1 MTVITVNRPY
11 ITSQSAIQGMA
22 EDIITVVGS
31 SYYQP
36 ITDLIHRLLAHERL
50 GATSVKRGYREN
62 GYSSAIILLLVV
74 SFESYIARVSY
85 LQRQR
90 PKGGKPKMKKTS
102 VPDYLAQ
109 LRKSFS
115 LQKSLTEAF
124 VLRDVLAHNHLWT
137 LTVSHHERRHL
148 ILRRAVK
155 DAEFGDYKYSV
166 AVNPKTRRTSVLGLN
181 VVPTS
186 VGLREVAK
194 VFDVLWR
201 ALQFLEKA
209 ELLERAA
216 FDTNVRYGGQSQ
228 KFWGLRNV
236 VRAAL

>member
-1 MTVITVNRPY
+1 M
-11 ITSQSAIQGMA
+11 

-31 SYYQP
+31 SYYEP
-36 ITDLIHRLLAHERL
+36 IGGLVHKLLARERL
-50 GATSVKRGYREN
+50 GATTVKRGYREN
-62 GYSSAIILLLVV
+62 GYSCAVVLLLVV
-74 SFESYIARVSY
+74 AFESYITRVSY
-85 LQRQR
+85 LQRQVLAGGI
-90 PKGGKPKMKKTS
+90 PKTKKTS

-115 LQKSLTEAF
+115 LRKSLTEVF

-137 LTVSHHERRHL
+137 LTISNHQSKHL
-148 ILRRAVK
+148 ILRLAVK

-166 AVNPKTRRTSVLGLN
+166 SVNPRTRRTSVLGLN

-194 VFDVLWR
+194 VFDILWR

-209 ELLERAA
+209 KLLERAA
-216 FDTNVRYGGQSQ
+216 FDTNVRYDGKMQ
-228 KFWGLRNV
+228 KFWELRRV
-236 VRAAL
+236 VLAAL